1 MSVMLVDRR
10 REGPSSP
17 VNNQSV
23 TQLLQCPAVK
33 FVSHPEFFTVLH
45 ANYVSQ
51 NETLHMSVF
60 LCILVDFV

>member
-51 NETLHMSVF
+51 NETLHM
-60 LCILVDFV
+60 